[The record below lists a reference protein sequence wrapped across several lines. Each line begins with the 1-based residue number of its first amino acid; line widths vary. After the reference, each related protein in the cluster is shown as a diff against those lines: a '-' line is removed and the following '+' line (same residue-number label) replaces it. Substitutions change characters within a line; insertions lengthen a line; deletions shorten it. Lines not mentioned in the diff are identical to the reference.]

1 MTKPGKSEAMERK
14 TVRERLAE
22 VVAATERA
30 SRISDERA
38 LEILS
43 ERAVALARPV
53 EDAAPEGAVLQV
65 VTFTL
70 GSERY
75 ALETRHV
82 REIVRLTEITPLP
95 LAPSP
100 FVGIVNLR
108 GEIVPLVDLGQFL
121 GLVASGTTSQ
131 SSALVLGDAAAEIG
145 ILVTAVEH
153 TTELPAASLLQT
165 DNAMA
170 GKPASFRLG
179 VTEDA
184 LMVIDGD
191 KLLADGRLFVTT
203 QS

>member
-1 MTKPGKSEAMERK
+1 MTKQGKPEAIERQA
-14 TVRERLAE
+14 VRERLAE
-22 VVAATERA
+22 IIAATDRA

-53 EDAAPEGAVLQV
+53 EDAAPEGAVLEV
-65 VTFTL
+65 VTITL

-75 ALETRHV
+75 AIETRHV

-121 GLVASGTTSQ
+121 GLVASGTTSR
-131 SSALVLGDAAAEIG
+131 SSALVLGDAAAEFG
-145 ILVTAVEH
+145 ILVTAVEQ
-153 TTELPAASLLQT
+153 TMELPAASLLQS

-170 GKPASFRLG
+170 GRPASFRLG